1 MNMSNVSVFL
11 DVALSLTF
19 FYLIASM
26 FVSGITEFINTIIE
40 KRAALLRE
48 ALSKLENAWGAGAA
62 GSILQNPLISVF
74 KKQNSKL
81 WSESLSYIHANTFVS
96 VILDKLSAKGYPGN
110 LDALKIS
117 IRDLANGTEFK
128 DILTSIGN
136 ESKDIDDFKEKLSE
150 WFNQYMSQ
158 VTDWYKRYNRIVVW
172 AVAAL
177 VSIVLNLDSIII
189 AKRLYNDPVLR
200 NAMVEQ
206 ALQAAQKKD
215 FNSFEKDNQQNFL
228 SYLNKKDTNLVNTAA
243 RIKPQSKADSN
254 AIDTLFK
261 KYAGFETAKIQPEDW
276 TDAKFI
282 NYVRLKKPYFVKN
295 QLAIVSKEEL
305 DLLKVKEEYASYLQR
320 NISTLGIPMGWNKGA
335 WHSMSLFWAFVGWA
349 LTTAALSF
357 GAPFWFDLLIKL
369 VNIRNVVKPANTKSE

>member
-19 FYLIASM
+19 FYLVASM

-48 ALSKLENAWGAGAA
+48 ALGKLETAWGANAN

-96 VILDKLSAKGYPGN
+96 VILDKLSANGYPGN
-110 LDALKIS
+110 LNALKVS
-117 IRDLANGTEFK
+117 INNLTNGTDFK
-128 DILTSIGN
+128 EILTSIGN
-136 ESKDIDDFKEKLSE
+136 DSKDIDDFKKKLAE
-150 WFNQYMSQ
+150 WFDQYMSQ

-172 AVAAL
+172 GVAAL

-206 ALQAAQKKD
+206 ALRATEKKD
-215 FNSFEKDNQQNFL
+215 FNSFEKDNQQKFL
-228 SYLNKKDTNLVNTAA
+228 SYLNKKDSNLVNTVP
-243 RIKPQSKADSN
+243 RIKLETKADTN

-261 KYAGFETAKIQPEDW
+261 KFTGSATVKIQPGDW
-276 TDAKFI
+276 ISPRFI
-282 NYVRLKKPYFVKN
+282 NYVKANKSYFVKK
-295 QLAIVSKEEL
+295 QLALVSQEEL
-305 DLLKVKEEYASYLQR
+305 DLFKVKEEYASYLQH
-320 NISTLGIPMGWNKGA
+320 NITTLGIPMGWNTGA
-335 WHSMSLFWAFVGWA
+335 WHSMNVFWAIVGWA

-369 VNIRNVVKPANTKSE
+369 VNIRNVVKPAATKSE